1 MGDQTPYDML
11 IHTMTVYTP
20 IKVQAQLGKEI
31 VASPTKRSFPCWVHE
46 VEGTEIGSGGGT
58 RGIRTA
64 TVDCAPED
72 APTQN
77 QEVTYDGSDWFITS
91 VPTNRDG
98 QGILTR
104 FSIVSGK

>member
-11 IHTMTVYTP
+11 IHTIEVYTP
-20 IKVQAQLGKEI
+20 IKVKAQLGKEI
-31 VASPTKRSFPCWVHE
+31 IASPVKRSLVCWVHE
-46 VEGTEIGSGGGT
+46 VEGTEVEVGST
-58 RGIRTA
+58 RGIRSA

-77 QEVTYDGSDWFITS
+77 QEVLYDDSTWFISS